1 MLAREYPN
9 ASEIPRRATS
19 DPHGTQGEGKGLA
32 MSEREE
38 EMNPKEFEAFK
49 NLIMIQL
56 ERIRDSETLEEA
68 KKANEQLIKALKE
81 E

>member
-9 ASEIPRRATS
+9 ASEIPRRAIS
-19 DPHGTQGEGKGLA
+19 NPHGTQGEGKGLA
-32 MSEREE
+32 MSVREE

>member
-1 MLAREYPN
+1 
-9 ASEIPRRATS
+9 
-19 DPHGTQGEGKGLA
+19 

-38 EMNPKEFEAFK
+38 EMNPKEFEAYK

-68 KKANEQLIKALKE
+68 KKANEQLIKALKGE
-81 E
+81 